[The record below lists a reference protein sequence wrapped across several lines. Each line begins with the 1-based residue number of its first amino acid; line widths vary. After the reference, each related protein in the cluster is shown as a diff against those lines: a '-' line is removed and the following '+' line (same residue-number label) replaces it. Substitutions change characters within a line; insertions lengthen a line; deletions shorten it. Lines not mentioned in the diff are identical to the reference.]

1 MSDCL
6 TKLSDKWQTRF
17 SMEKRTT
24 VRLEEGTY
32 LLIEA
37 NAKKQGQTVSDWIRA
52 AIQEQIKRTVNS
64 RILDRIDERV
74 YTQGKELAQIKAM
87 LTRLQE
93 TMNNIEFVE
102 E

>member
-1 MSDCL
+1 MD
-6 TKLSDKWQTRF
+6 RNVNF
-17 SMEKRTT
+17 
-24 VRLEEGTY
+24 RLDSGTY
-32 LLIEA
+32 MVIEA

-52 AIQEQIKRTVNS
+52 AIQEQVKRTVNS

-87 LTRLQE
+87 LTKLQE
-93 TMNNIEFVE
+93 TVDNIEFME